1 MMRAASKQLSWT
13 AAILLSGAIGADADE
28 RMLDPETRF
37 VIDENWEIVKANCI
51 QCHSA
56 KLVVQ
61 TRADRETWLE
71 MIRWMQQT
79 QGLWSFP
86 TKTEAQILDYLTA
99 HYAPTQS
106 RSRRAPLSASMM
118 PPSPSSA
125 DDEPA
130 VESGR

>member
-1 MMRAASKQLSWT
+1 MMRAASKRLSWT
-13 AAILLSGAIGADADE
+13 AAILLSGAIRADADE
-28 RMLDPETRF
+28 RTFDPETRF

-61 TRADRETWLE
+61 TRANRETWLE

-79 QGLWSFP
+79 QSLWSFP
-86 TKTEAQILDYLTA
+86 TETEAKILDYLTA

-118 PPSPSSA
+118 PPAPSSVQ
-125 DDEPA
+125 DEPA
-130 VESGR
+130 VDSDR

>member
-1 MMRAASKQLSWT
+1 MRAASKQLSWT
-13 AAILLSGAIGADADE
+13 AAILLSGAIGADANE

-71 MIRWMQQT
+71 MIRWMQRT
-79 QGLWSFP
+79 QSLWSFP
-86 TKTEAQILDYLTA
+86 TETEAKILDFI
-99 HYAPTQS
+99 
-106 RSRRAPLSASMM
+106 
-118 PPSPSSA
+118 
-125 DDEPA
+125 
-130 VESGR
+130 G